1 MMAQMFG
8 PSMRQGSIT
17 LTQLGRLGRQTRA
30 RVCIF
35 HFVKYYTMCSLREFE
50 YISVTFQSAL
60 CLEDTREIHKLLLYM
75 GAFPRPNNQKGSMR
89 P

>member
-1 MMAQMFG
+1 
-8 PSMRQGSIT
+8 
-17 LTQLGRLGRQTRA
+17 
-30 RVCIF
+30 
-35 HFVKYYTMCSLREFE
+35 MCSLREFE